1 MTVIGESLKG
11 QKLLVW
17 LRWPDCLW
25 IAPVGEGAGGV
36 MKADQHPI
44 FEWLIFIGL

>member
-1 MTVIGESLKG
+1 MTAIGESLKV

-25 IAPVGEGAGGV
+25 IAPVGEGAGGYRLP
-36 MKADQHPI
+36 H
-44 FEWLIFIGL
+44 LIGMAFY